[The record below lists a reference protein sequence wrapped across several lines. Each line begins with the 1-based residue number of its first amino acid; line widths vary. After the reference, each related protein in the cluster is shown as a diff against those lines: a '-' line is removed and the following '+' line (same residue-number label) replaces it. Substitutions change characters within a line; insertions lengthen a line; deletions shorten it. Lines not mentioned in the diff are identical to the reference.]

1 MRLTN
6 VTITVVIMVI
16 TMAIASCSHFGLNAS
31 GDNDSIAVKKPLK
44 GDDNINRAT
53 SFYAGISKEGIT
65 MSDVDSK
72 AWDEYSQEIN
82 KMLAIGADARNK
94 MDSLASADFKD
105 FRDKVDLVFYPFSG
119 ADFLYPII
127 LYPDADIFILCG
139 LEKTG
144 APIGTNIKTDYK
156 QYNSYRTALK
166 SFLKH
171 SYFITLMM
179 KDDLDNTEIDGVCP
193 VLSMLMA
200 TAKCDIISIENMMF
214 DDKGKVVPAQ
224 GDGNVTKYKFF
235 KKGSSHEQ
243 TLYYISTNLRNTDLD
258 PKFLAFLN
266 NTLPKHNVGTY
277 LKAASYMLHWNTFTT
292 IRNCIL
298 DNSISIIQD
307 DSGIAY
313 RNFDDRFEITLYGTY
328 KRPLPSF
335 DKRTYQPDLMT
346 AYTDNADKV
355 KPLPFHIGYSEP
367 SNWLCARRKAGK

>member
-6 VTITVVIMVI
+6 FTITGIFMVI
-16 TMAIASCSHFGLNAS
+16 TMAVASCSHLGLNAS
-31 GDNDSIAVKKPLK
+31 CDNDSTAVNKPLR
-44 GDDNINRAT
+44 GNDNINRAT
-53 SFYAGISKEGIT
+53 SFYAGISKEGIK
-65 MSDVDSK
+65 MSEADSK

-82 KMLAIGADARNK
+82 KMLARGAQARNM
-94 MDSLASADFKD
+94 MDSLASTDFKD
-105 FRDKVDLVFYPFSG
+105 LREKVDLVFYPFSG

-127 LYPDADIFILCG
+127 LFPDADTYILCG

-144 APIGTNIKTDYK
+144 TPIGTNIKTDYK
-156 QYNSYRTALK
+156 QYDSYRTALK

-179 KDDLDNTEIDGVCP
+179 KDDLDNSEIDGVCP

-200 TAKCDIISIENMMF
+200 TANYEIISIKNMKF
-214 DDKGKVVPAQ
+214 DDSGNVLPAQ
-224 GDGNVTKYKFF
+224 GDGNVIEYKFF

-243 TLYYISTNLRNTDLD
+243 TLYYFSTNLRNTDLD
-258 PKFLAFLN
+258 PNFMAYLN
-266 NTLPKHNVGTY
+266 TMLPKHTVGTY

-298 DNSISIIQD
+298 DNSLAIIQD

-328 KRPLPSF
+328 KRPLSSF

-346 AYTDNADKV
+346 AYTENADKV

-367 SNWLCARRKAGK
+367 SNWLCARRIGGK